1 MNIDPNNLF
10 PNPQF
15 FENVF
20 QELFTN
26 NHTINLIE
34 EEENFDI
41 RFQPQ
46 TIILPPNPQ
55 LIQPNNVN
63 IFQIRRRG
71 RRERRIVH
79 HSNINFDN
87 LKRRI
92 DFHFINFLIGFV
104 NDALKEE
111 NLDIPSSF
119 RLNKFLLPDKY
130 NIFTRRFNLKEK
142 TIKDILKLDISIKY
156 RQFGPDAN
164 RKLLEKV
171 ESSSAWFADLFKMS
185 YLELFKYYCNKE
197 KPLNKITFA
206 NKEIFLSPRTESFY
220 DLLEKRKELREY
232 LIQVGKSIYLAKENS
247 S

>member
-1 MNIDPNNLF
+1 MNIAPNNLF
-10 PNPQF
+10 PNPLF
-15 FENVF
+15 FENLF
-20 QELFTN
+20 PELFVN
-26 NHTINLIE
+26 NPAINLIE
-34 EEENFDI
+34 EEEENLD
-41 RFQPQ
+41 
-46 TIILPPNPQ
+46 ILPPYPPLVQ
-55 LIQPNNVN
+55 VNNVN
-63 IFQIRRRG
+63 IFQIRRS
-71 RRERRIVH
+71 ERITVRTYYI
-79 HSNINFDN
+79 DN

-119 RLNKFLLPDKY
+119 RLNNFLLPNKY
-130 NIFTRRFNLKEK
+130 NIFSRRFNLKEK

-156 RQFGPDAN
+156 RRFGQDKN

-185 YLELFKYYCNKE
+185 YLELFKYYYNEE

-206 NKEIFLSPRTESFY
+206 NKEIYLSSKTKAFY
-220 DLLEKRKELREY
+220 DLLEKRKDLREY